1 MPFGAA
7 FFLLSFSSE
16 LLSSLP
22 FFITFFGGEGLSSE
36 EESSD
41 DEDFFFCIFGGAGFL
56 TSATFDVFFTSFYE
70 SVLDFR
76 FGTAFE
82 TFFGSSFFFY
92 LFFSLSLPELSFFLT
107 IIGFFFLSLLLEEL
121 ELSHFLATGLTS
133 GADFTG
139 GSDFL
144 V

>member
-1 MPFGAA
+1 M
-7 FFLLSFSSE
+7 
-16 LLSSLP
+16 
-22 FFITFFGGEGLSSE
+22 
-36 EESSD
+36 
-41 DEDFFFCIFGGAGFL
+41 

-76 FGTAFE
+76 FGAAFK

-107 IIGFFFLSLLLEEL
+107 IIGFFFLSLSEEL